1 MEYLIQKIVFPTD
14 VKHQQCK
21 DLFFRGSGYLN
32 RKEKTLLLGRG
43 EIADFTTYLNGCSYR
58 KWKKYTC
65 VKSVSLHIEIE
76 GTFSLL
82 FLGYTKKP
90 AMIERTEFDYRSYQ
104 NIERR
109 NIEYK
114 FDVNDEQIIGFEIH
128 ASGDCKFY
136 NAYYTAECE
145 EESMNTVRLCVAT
158 TTCKKEAF
166 IKKNISLLKE
176 ELLAESELKE
186 NIYVHVVDNGR
197 TLTNQDIYGNHI
209 YLHPNNNTGGAGG
222 FARGMIESLN
232 QELPA
237 THVLL
242 MDDDVLIL
250 PESIARTYRLLRLIK
265 EEYKNAFIS
274 GAMLYY
280 EEPNR
285 QHEDIGTVTK
295 DCMFCSLK
303 PKFDLNGIGCILD
316 NEDDFIKQKNEY
328 AGWWYCCIPAHVIK
342 KNGLPLP
349 MFIRCDDMEY
359 SLRCKADIITMNG
372 ICVWHMGFVTKY
384 NAAFDKYQQCRNLLI
399 DKASSDIMQNVDV
412 LDFVSKSY
420 RVELLKFNYNA
431 AELIVRAIEDFT
443 KGPKFLENDN
453 GEKIVQENAK
463 LNDKMQP
470 LTDFKDIEFPD
481 VFSCYFD
488 PPRKFVDKWLFRIT
502 YNGQRF
508 WPISWCKK
516 DYPLI
521 AFDHSYQPQKMS
533 MHSHMVAVNP
543 FNKTGII
550 RQIDK
555 NRYKELQKRFKHALN
570 YYKRNR
576 SEIDAEYKNS
586 RPYLTS
592 EKFWRKYLVL
602 DK

>member
-1 MEYLIQKIVFPTD
+1 MPTD

-21 DLFFRGSGYLN
+21 DLFYRGNGYLN
-32 RKEKTLLLGRG
+32 REKKTLLLGRG

-65 VKSVSLHIEIE
+65 IKSVTVHIEIE
-76 GTFSLL
+76 GSFSLL
-82 FLGYTKKP
+82 FLGYAKKP
-90 AMIERTEFDYRSYQ
+90 AMIDRTEFDFIKHQDAARQS
-104 NIERR
+104 IA
-109 NIEYK
+109 YK
-114 FDVNDEQIIGFEIH
+114 FDVDDEQIVGFEIH
-128 ASGDCKFY
+128 ASGDCTFY
-136 NAYYTAECE
+136 GAYYTAECE
-145 EESMNTVRLCVAT
+145 EESINTVRLCVAT
-158 TTCKKEAF
+158 TTCRKEEF
-166 IKKNISLLKE
+166 IKKNVTLLKE
-176 ELLAESELKE
+176 EVLSEPELKD

-197 TLTNQDIYGNHI
+197 TLSNKDISGNHI
-209 YLHPNNNTGGAGG
+209 CLHPNNNTGGAGG
-222 FARGMIESLN
+222 FARGMLESLN

-242 MDDDVLIL
+242 MDDDVLML

-265 EEYKNAFIS
+265 EEYKNSFIS

-295 DCMFCSLK
+295 NCMFCSLK
-303 PKFDLNGIGCILD
+303 PKFDLSSIGCILD
-316 NEDDFIKQKNEY
+316 NEDDFLKQKNEY

-399 DKASSDIMQNVDV
+399 DKASSDILENVDV
-412 LDFVSKSY
+412 LEFVCKSY
-420 RVELLKFNYNA
+420 RTELLKFNYNA

-443 KGPKFLENDN
+443 KGPKFLEIDN

-470 LTDFKDIEFPD
+470 LTNFTNIEFKD
-481 VFSCYFD
+481 VFSCYSD
-488 PPRKFVDKWLFRIT
+488 PPRKFIDKWLFRIT
-502 YNGQRF
+502 YNGQRL
-508 WPISWCKK
+508 WPVSWCKK

-521 AFDHSYQPQKMS
+521 AFDHTYQPQKMA

-555 NRYKELQKRFKHALN
+555 NRYKELQKRFRHVLN
-570 YYKRNR
+570 YYKKNKYAIN
-576 SEIDAEYKNS
+576 EEYKNNRS
-586 RPYLTS
+586 YLTS
-592 EKFWRKYLVL
+592 EAFWRKYLAL
-602 DK
+602 DQLD

>member
-1 MEYLIQKIVFPTD
+1 MEYLIQRIVLPTE

-21 DLFFRGSGYLN
+21 DLFYRGDGYLN
-32 RKEKTLLLGRG
+32 REEKLLLFGRG
-43 EIADFTTYLNGCSYR
+43 EVADFTTYLNGCSYR

-65 VKSVSLHIEIE
+65 IKSVSLHVEIK
-76 GTFSLL
+76 GSFSILL
-82 FLGYTKKP
+82 LGYTKRP
-90 AMIERTEFDYRSYQ
+90 AMIERTEYDYFSYQ
-104 NIERR
+104 NIERQTLDYDF
-109 NIEYK
+109 E
-114 FDVNDEQIIGFEIH
+114 VNEEDIIGFEIH
-128 ASGDCKFY
+128 ASGDCEFY
-136 NAYYTAECE
+136 DAYYTAECDE
-145 EESMNTVRLCVAT
+145 KLMNTVRLSVAT

-166 IKKNISLLKE
+166 IKKNVALLRK
-176 ELLAESELKE
+176 ELLSEAELKD

-197 TLTNQDIYGNHI
+197 TLSNKDIYGNHI

-222 FARGMIESLN
+222 FARGMIESLH
-232 QELPA
+232 QQLPA

-265 EEYKNAFIS
+265 DKYKNSFIS

-285 QHEDIGTVTK
+285 QHEDIGTVTQN
-295 DCMFCSLK
+295 CMFCSLK
-303 PKFDLNGIGCILD
+303 PKFDLSGIGCILD

-328 AGWWYCCIPAHVIK
+328 AGWWYCCIPTQVIK
-342 KNGLPLP
+342 ENGLPLP

-399 DKASSDIMQNVDV
+399 DKASSDILKNVNV
-412 LDFVSKSY
+412 LDFVCKSY

-443 KGPKFLENDN
+443 KGPKFIETDN
-453 GEKIVQENAK
+453 GERIVQENAK
-463 LNDKMQP
+463 LNDQMQP
-470 LTDFKDIEFPD
+470 LTNYKNIEFRD
-481 VFSCYFD
+481 VFSCYSD
-488 PPRKFVDKWLFRIT
+488 PPRKFIDKWLFRIT

-508 WPISWCKK
+508 WPTAWCKK

-521 AFDHSYQPQKMS
+521 AFDHTYQPQKMA

-543 FNKTGII
+543 FNKTGVI
-550 RQIDK
+550 RQLDK
-555 NRYKELQKRFKHALN
+555 SRYKELQKRFRRAVSF
-570 YYKRNR
+570 YKRNQNIINDEYRR
-576 SEIDAEYKNS
+576 SRK
-586 RPYLTS
+586 YLTS
-592 EKFWRKYLVL
+592 EEFWKKYLAL
-602 DK
+602 EE